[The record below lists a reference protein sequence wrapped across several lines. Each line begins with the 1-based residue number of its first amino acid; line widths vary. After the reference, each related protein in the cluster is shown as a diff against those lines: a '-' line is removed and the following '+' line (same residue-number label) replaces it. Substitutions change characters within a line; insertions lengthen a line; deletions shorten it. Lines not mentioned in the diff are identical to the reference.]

1 LPVACIVRGKIEE
14 GREIKPRNL
23 HAAFL
28 SIFEKVNPAL
38 SKTLHESAPQ
48 KAFTISPLFKY
59 RDGFWFRAT
68 LLDDKLSTSFF
79 SFFLEKPEP
88 VVNLGSNQFKV
99 RELKVSHNPWSG
111 YIDYQSLWKK
121 STLDREITLEFR
133 SPTCFRQGDLDLPL
147 PLPHLVFKSYYRKWQ
162 AFSDIELM
170 SDLLDIIEKN
180 VGISKL
186 SGKTVPFEDGRVTIP
201 GFVGKVTFI
210 VKRGVGKEALRQI
223 NFLADYAFFAGTGR
237 KTTHGM
243 GMTRRIIF
251 KKDGG

>member
-1 LPVACIVRGKIEE
+1 VRGKIEE
-14 GREIKPRNL
+14 GKEIHPRNL

-28 SIFEKVNPAL
+28 SIFEKVNPEL
-38 SKTLHESAPQ
+38 SRTLHESAPQ

-59 RDGFWFRAT
+59 RDGFWFRTT
-68 LLDDKLSTSFF
+68 LLDDNLSTSFF

-88 VVNLGSNQFKV
+88 EVNLGNDQFKV
-99 RELKVSHNPWSG
+99 KELKVSHNPWSG
-111 YIDYQSLWKK
+111 YIDYQSLLRK

-147 PLPHLVFKSYYRKWQ
+147 PLPYLVFKSYYRKWQ
-162 AFSDIELM
+162 AFSNVELEL
-170 SDLLDIIEKN
+170 DLLDIIEKN

-210 VKRGVGKEALRQI
+210 VKKGVDKDVLRGI
-223 NFLADYAFFAGTGR
+223 NLLADYAFFAGTG
-237 KTTHGM
+237 KETTHGM
-243 GMTRRIIF
+243 GMTRRI
-251 KKDGG
+251 K